1 MKYIL
6 VFVSE
11 YERASTP
18 EKKTKVKSMQY
29 LRGAYIFQS

>member
-6 VFVSE
+6 AFVSK
-11 YERASTP
+11 YEKASIL
-18 EKKTKVKSMQY
+18 EKKKVKSMQY